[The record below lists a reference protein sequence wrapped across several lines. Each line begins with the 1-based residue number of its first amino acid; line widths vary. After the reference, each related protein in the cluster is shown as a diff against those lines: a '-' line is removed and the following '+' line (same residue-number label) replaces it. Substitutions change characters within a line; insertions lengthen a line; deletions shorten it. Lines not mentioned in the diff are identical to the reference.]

1 MLDGAGAMGKFD
13 FEVADLFLFGC
24 PLGLVLALRK
34 TVIPSLDGESPCRGR
49 EGSMSW
55 AEDLSE
61 PLSQGQGH
69 ISGPFLHQPPF
80 CTPCL
85 TKGPWLS
92 FVPSSTQLSLQ
103 PHFPTH
109 CFISSPRHVWELRSR
124 DGKGCPRI
132 R

>member
-1 MLDGAGAMGKFD
+1 
-13 FEVADLFLFGC
+13 
-24 PLGLVLALRK
+24 
-34 TVIPSLDGESPCRGR
+34 
-49 EGSMSW
+49 MSW

-69 ISGPFLHQPPF
+69 IPGPFLHQPPS

-92 FVPSSTQLSLQ
+92 FVPASTQLSLQ

-109 CFISSPRHVWELRSR
+109 CFISSLRHLWKLRTR
-124 DGKGCPRI
+124 DGRGCPRI